1 MTETRT
7 TATTTTAG
15 ALDGPAIL
23 ANARAIAPLLR
34 AEAEGN
40 ERRRRLSQRT
50 VNALRTAGVFRI
62 STPRAW
68 GGPEVDPWTQVE
80 VVEAVAQADG
90 SAGWCVMIG
99 ASGGYFASHLA
110 ERAARTLY
118 RSLDAVTAGVPLPGG
133 KLEPVEGGYLLTG
146 RWPFVSGCTHAD
158 VVIVGG
164 VVPPAGS
171 PAPGE
176 PPAIRVAALPA
187 DQVTIIENWDTTGLL
202 GTGSHDVSA
211 DDVFVPADHTFT
223 WDETTRD
230 EPLYAW
236 TGMFLVNHLGVPLG
250 IARAALDAAA
260 DILLD
265 KIIAPEMRPARDEP
279 RVRVAVARAHALV
292 GSARSYAFDVVADF
306 WATLTR
312 GERPS
317 RRQRAALAGAYVHTA
332 RVCREAA
339 ELLADAVGTSAVF
352 RRCALERH
360 RRDLATACAHLTAQ
374 DRFLELVGGLWIE
387 GADLD
392 HPLAAGGM
400 I

>member
-1 MTETRT
+1 
-7 TATTTTAG
+7 
-15 ALDGPAIL
+15 
-23 ANARAIAPLLR
+23 
-34 AEAEGN
+34 
-40 ERRRRLSQRT
+40 
-50 VNALRTAGVFRI
+50 
-62 STPRAW
+62 
-68 GGPEVDPWTQVE
+68 
-80 VVEAVAQADG
+80 
-90 SAGWCVMIG
+90 
-99 ASGGYFASHLA
+99 
-110 ERAARTLY
+110 
-118 RSLDAVTAGVPLPGG
+118 
-133 KLEPVEGGYLLTG
+133 
-146 RWPFVSGCTHAD
+146 
-158 VVIVGG
+158 
-164 VVPPAGS
+164 
-171 PAPGE
+171 
-176 PPAIRVAALPA
+176 
-187 DQVTIIENWDTTGLL
+187 
-202 GTGSHDVSA
+202 
-211 DDVFVPADHTFT
+211 TFT

-250 IARAALDAAA
+250 IARTALDAAA

-392 HPLAAGGM
+392 HRLAAGGM
-400 I
+400 IGRRDTAAGTRAGGSRPRFARGVEPLPSKVAIPRSHSSWRRPFTTTSCRARVVGPLRVIP